1 MTKRRFTMCYEYW
14 HDRQARAAE
23 EEAKK
28 RAADI
33 IEKARAGELAP
44 PPSQPATAGQDDET
58 VPA

>member
-1 MTKRRFTMCYEYW
+1 MCYEYW

-28 RAADI
+28 RAAEI
-33 IEKARAGELAP
+33 IEKAKTGELAP

>member
-1 MTKRRFTMCYEYW
+1 MTKRRSTMCYEYW
-14 HDRQARAAE
+14 HDRQTRAAE

-33 IEKARAGELAP
+33 IEKAKAGQPAP
-44 PPSQPATAGQDDET
+44 SPSQPATAGQEQET

>member
-1 MTKRRFTMCYEYW
+1 MCYEYW

-28 RAADI
+28 RTADI
-33 IEKARAGELAP
+33 IEKAKSGQPAP
-44 PPSQPATAGQDDET
+44 APSQPATAGQDEEA

>member
-1 MTKRRFTMCYEYW
+1 MCYEYW

-33 IEKARAGELAP
+33 IEKARADQPIP
-44 PPSQPATAGQDDET
+44 PPSEPATAGQEEA
-58 VPA
+58 VPG

>member
-1 MTKRRFTMCYEYW
+1 MCYEYW
-14 HDRQARAAE
+14 HDRQTRTAE

-33 IEKARAGELAP
+33 IEKAKAGQPAP
-44 PPSQPATAGQDDET
+44 SPSEPATAGQEQET